1 MANDGGWPYSRPS
14 LAIRLGGKQTPSTES
29 GLCQF
34 PHSLWPSCMVRAGYF
49 LGEVNCCLRVMP
61 FPSSMVT
68 IWPAATPVR
77 FSLLPSGQRT
87 DISAAVAVAQSEMH
101 PKVALRDEGTTAA
114 DLLNLLVTAGG

>member
-1 MANDGGWPYSRPS
+1 MGH
-14 LAIRLGGKQTPSTES
+14 

-34 PHSLWPSCMVRAGYF
+34 PHSLWPPCMIRAGYF

-68 IWPAATPVR
+68 IWPAATPVK

-87 DISAAVAVAQSEMH
+87 DISAAVALPSPKCTRKSLCEMKE
-101 PKVALRDEGTTAA
+101 PPLRTSSIC
-114 DLLNLLVTAGG
+114 L